1 MAVNAKTR
9 PSGSA
14 FLKIQSV
21 ASPMVFRF
29 ILYLFEEAIQEFN
42 PPEYYLPAFPYEQ
55 DGQHSTYKKKGKNT
69 ILFWRPGLACDNPNP
84 LLED

>member
-42 PPEYYLPAFPYEQ
+42 PQNIISLPSLMNRMA
-55 DGQHSTYKKKGKNT
+55 STQRIKKKKGRT
-69 ILFWRPGLACDNPNP
+69 QFCSGGLV
-84 LLED
+84 